1 MLKNLTYKVVVIDDD
16 EDFYEDYTEII
27 QNKLNEAGY
36 FLEHKRYEELSD
48 LSDNDLSDVDLFLVD
63 LKFGK
68 EDKGQEFISKI
79 RENYFTDILFYSS
92 DAKAINAKKSSGGYQ
107 GVFFAV
113 RDEYKS
119 DIEKS
124 INGLVDKLIK
134 RSNSP
139 IAARGIVLSC
149 VAELDTLIK
158 MKIVYLLQQ
167 LDPVQKKDIEG
178 QCIELFRDSYKGIF
192 SKAKIFFGCE
202 FHNGIKPLHEL
213 KNSIK
218 EFDIEQLSKN
228 IYLTDSSK
236 NLNILL
242 KLYKKIKGEDE
253 AYQTIKNLTE
263 LLDDRNILAHVQ
275 EELMENGDYRFKR
288 PKNDEYLVLTT
299 DKCKELRKAITS
311 YAKKINTIV

>member
-27 QNKLNEAGY
+27 ENRLNEAGY
-36 FLEHKRYEELSD
+36 FLKHKRFEELSD
-48 LSDNDLSDVDLFLVD
+48 LADNDISDVDLFLVD

-68 EDKGQEFISKI
+68 EDKGQEFVKKI

-92 DAKAINAKKSSGGYQ
+92 DTKAINDKKKSGVYQ

-113 RDEYKS
+113 RDENKS
-119 DIEKS
+119 DIVKS

-139 IAARGIVLSC
+139 VATRGIVLSC

-158 MKIVYLLQQ
+158 MKIVCLLQQ
-167 LDPVQKKDIEG
+167 LNSEQRKDIEG
-178 QCIELFRDSYKGIF
+178 QCIELFRDSYKGTF
-192 SKAKIFFGCE
+192 SKAKEFFGCE
-202 FHNGIKPLHEL
+202 FHKGMPTLKEL
-213 KNSIK
+213 KDSIQS
-218 EFDIEQLSKN
+218 FDIEKLSKN

-242 KLYKKIKGEDE
+242 KIYKKIKGEDE
-253 AYQTIKNLTE
+253 TYQIIKTISA

-275 EELMENGDYRFKR
+275 EETMETGEYRFKR
-288 PKNDEYLVLTT
+288 PKNDEYLVLSF
-299 DKCKELRKAITS
+299 DKCKELRKAITK
-311 YAKKINTIV
+311 YAKEITKIV